1 VNTTTTDADLALLS
15 HEQLR
20 GRYNEGVRALIAAG
34 DKSRR
39 EIRSIFHDKVVAIKG
54 IRNVESALRAWESGQ
69 RHAEAQPDSSS
80 SHELKLSELKG
91 GAEIAKSL
99 QTSEDPGTVS
109 PGRARLLASGHAEG
123 IRQVVVADQEA
134 AAEGV
139 AREPKKGRKIVAK
152 KAAKA
157 KAKTKKAPKT
167 NGTAAER
174 TPRRAWYNPE
184 ATITVLAEGN
194 PRREGGRGHAAWACY
209 RSGMKVQT
217 FLDRVAEALKTT
229 VADAATHLKWDLERE
244 HVKVVG

>member
-1 VNTTTTDADLALLS
+1 MTVTEAHVAAAVAATAGMNGDQILA
-15 HEQLR
+15 H
-20 GRYNEGVRALIAAG
+20 YNALVREAVAEGVQGVREN
-34 DKSRR
+34 KSR
-39 EIRSIFHDKVVAIKG
+39 FHDHPLAMRKVAI
-54 IRNVESALRAWESGQ
+54 IMDELRARRAGMAAVDKEGT
-69 RHAEAQPDSSS
+69 
-80 SHELKLSELKG
+80 
-91 GAEIAKSL
+91 SL
-99 QTSEDPGTVS
+99 QDTSVGDMT
-109 PGRARLLASGHAEG
+109 PGRARLKNSGREDD
-123 IRQVVVADQEA
+123 IRSQVVADQEA

-157 KAKTKKAPKT
+157 KAKAKKAPKT
-167 NGTAAER
+167 NGATTER
-174 TPRRAWYNPE
+174 APRRAWYNPE